1 MPGLKLMAELGLD
14 GSSFAAGFHRAKGL
28 AEGVAEGIKHVVVG
42 AIGVLTVEE
51 AISRTVETAKELVET
66 SERLAIAPE
75 QLQVLQQAAKNA
87 NIDFEKLVETMEKLS
102 IAREKALMPGAE
114 GFDARRAFRAMG
126 VSNEQLHGM
135 TSSQLLL
142 GPIRN
147 AVLGRN
153 PEELG
158 VIFRELGV
166 KAFGGLI
173 PLLKTNFEELEKKLR
188 DFGGILD
195 TETLVKLKSL
205 SEEFSLLSKIIV
217 SQVGPAMVKF
227 AEVAYRALLKLG
239 GKVAEGGSFLG
250 AMVGSQG
257 VGGTLTSFVSSMG
270 HSISHALGFI
280 SDKEFDKKMREVIPK
295 TAVENM
301 PEDPAA
307 VFHALEKQ
315 LDGFLA
321 ELKRRAEELDNPKPE
336 DLDRSSI
343 PPKLPRKALV
353 EQSDSLVKI
362 GNFLGGN
369 DRIIN
374 RLQEKQVYW
383 LEKIHGRL
391 KVNSGYG
398 STMQFPV
405 QGAVSN
411 IVNPNI
417 MMGPNMPQN

>member
-1 MPGLKLMAELGLD
+1 MPSLKLMAELGLD
-14 GSSFAAGFHRAKGL
+14 GSSFAAGFQRAKGL
-28 AEGVAEGIKHVVVG
+28 AEGVAEGIKHVVIG
-42 AIGVLTVEE
+42 AIGIATVEE

-75 QLQVLQQAAKNA
+75 QLQVLRQAAKNA
-87 NIDFEKLVETMEKLS
+87 NVDFEKLVETMEKLS

-158 VIFRELGV
+158 IIFRELGV

-173 PLLKTNFEELEKKLR
+173 PLLKTNFGELESSMQKL
-188 DFGGILD
+188 GMLMD
-195 TETLVKLKSL
+195 TETAVKLKQL
-205 SEEFSLLSKIIV
+205 SQGFGYLAAIIATRL
-217 SQVGPAMVKF
+217 GPALISLTEIFIKIFAGLGSAWVYLSTLLRNPKTGENMARTMAAQSGFGGPNASQKQAMEDLREHPVSEAEEKTARDKAYEAAKQFAFKWIDTLDEMEKKF
-227 AEVAYRALLKLG
+227 KEMAAELNNPAPPDLG
-239 GKVAEGGSFLG
+239 G
-250 AMVGSQG
+250 
-257 VGGTLTSFVSSMG
+257 
-270 HSISHALGFI
+270 
-280 SDKEFDKKMREVIPK
+280 
-295 TAVENM
+295 
-301 PEDPAA
+301 
-307 VFHALEKQ
+307 
-315 LDGFLA
+315 
-321 ELKRRAEELDNPKPE
+321 
-336 DLDRSSI
+336 SSI

-391 KVNSGYG
+391 KVNSGYL